1 MAPLAYTT
9 EGLNFNG
16 RGTIF
21 VPMFPNLN
29 VLEFTIRTMQRQ
41 ACKYKSRVVRT
52 SSRKFSKNRVFL
64 FSAE

>member
-9 EGLNFNG
+9 EDLNFNNG
-16 RGTIF
+16 RSIIL

-29 VLEFTIRTMQRQ
+29 VLRFTIRTMQRQ

-52 SSRKFSKNRVFL
+52 GKSSRNRIFP

>member
-9 EGLNFNG
+9 ERLNFNG
-16 RGTIF
+16 RGTIL

-29 VLEFTIRTMQRQ
+29 VLDFTIRTMQRQ

-52 SSRKFSKNRVFL
+52 GKSSRNCDFL